1 VKQNMSVVP
10 REAKQVGHV
19 PGHGPNLCFLNPLW
33 GGGGVGDR
41 ESVGGGQI
49 FMTHIFRLP

>member
-1 VKQNMSVVP
+1 VVVQALIYVKEFLGRIYVKQNMSVVP

-33 GGGGVGDR
+33 GGG
-41 ESVGGGQI
+41 
-49 FMTHIFRLP
+49 